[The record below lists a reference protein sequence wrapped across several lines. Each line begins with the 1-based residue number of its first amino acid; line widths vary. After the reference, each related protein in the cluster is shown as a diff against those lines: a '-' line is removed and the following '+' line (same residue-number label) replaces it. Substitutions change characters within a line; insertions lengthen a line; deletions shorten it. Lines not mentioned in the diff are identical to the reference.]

1 MKTTVH
7 VCLESMMYDATIS
20 LSNAIKEYSEAQKN
34 FFENNGS
41 SYRFR
46 ATKKALDEAYQRL
59 SDLEAT
65 KRIITEM
72 EEKGIEL

>member
-7 VCLESMMYDATIS
+7 VCLESMLHEATVT
-20 LSNAIKEYSEAQKN
+20 LSDAIKEYLDAQKN

-65 KRIITEM
+65 KRIINEM
-72 EEKGIEL
+72 EEKGIEV